1 MRTVKIG
8 FIGCGR
14 MGKLHM
20 ANLINS
26 VPNAEVVA
34 VSDPYIDT
42 NGGREWCQQRGI
54 PNISDSYENV
64 LNDPAVEA
72 VFVCSSTDAHC
83 PMSLAAVKA
92 GKHTF
97 CEKPIT
103 YDVPQILELQKA
115 IEEAGVKFMVG
126 FNRRFDHNH
135 RAVAEAVKR
144 GDIGDPHI
152 VTVSSR
158 DPEPPTM
165 EYVAVSGGLFYDMMI
180 HDFDMVRYVTG
191 AEAVEI
197 SAVGACLVNPKLQE
211 ESGIPDVDT
220 AVVTMKMD
228 NGCIA
233 VINNSR
239 QAVYGYD
246 QRVEVFGS
254 KGMVSDGNDLH
265 STAAIMTVDG
275 CRTEKP
281 LWFFLERYTQ
291 AFIDEAASFVDAII
305 NDKPVET
312 GVVDGLIPVL
322 MAQAATES
330 CRNGGKFV
338 KVEKK

>member
-1 MRTVKIG
+1 MKTVKIG

-26 VPNAEVVA
+26 VPNAEVIAVA
-34 VSDPYIDT
+34 DPYIET
-42 NGGREWCQQRGI
+42 NGGREWCVQHGI
-54 PNISDSYENV
+54 PSISDNYQDV
-64 LNDPAVEA
+64 LNNPEVEA

-83 PMSLAAVKA
+83 PMSLASVKA

-103 YDVPQILELQKA
+103 YDVPQLLELKAA

-144 GDIGDPHI
+144 GDVGSTYRNGFLPGPR
-152 VTVSSR
+152 T
-158 DPEPPTM
+158 PTM
-165 EYVAVSGGLFYDMMI
+165 EYVAISGGLFYDMMI

-197 SAVGACLVNPKLQE
+197 SAVGGCLVNPKLQE

-254 KGMVSDGNDLH
+254 KGMVCDGNDLH

-275 CRTEKP
+275 CRTESPSGSSWSATPRRSLTRPPALWTP
-281 LWFFLERYTQ
+281 LPMTSRCPPTWWT
-291 AFIDEAASFVDAII
+291 V
-305 NDKPVET
+305 
-312 GVVDGLIPVL
+312 
-322 MAQAATES
+322 
-330 CRNGGKFV
+330 
-338 KVEKK
+338 